1 MIETPER
8 SGISMSMQPYHRVW
22 GFSALGWASLYMTR
36 MIFTP
41 ALPLII
47 DEYKISYTQAGT
59 LASAV
64 FWAYVPMM
72 LISGYLGDRV
82 GRKFMIGLGLF
93 LWSLLCLLTPLA
105 FSLGSLFLFRFLMG
119 FVQGTYFG
127 NDRAMLTALSPPEK
141 WGTAQGFTMMGTGLG
156 NFLALFLGAL
166 AVGAIGWRYIFI
178 FAGGAS
184 LFLTFLYV
192 KLVPSP
198 REEGRESAKAERFPL
213 RNILFRQNLLLLYLI
228 GFIVMTVFWIF
239 GIWVPL
245 IFMELGI
252 KSPMAASLYGSIY
265 ALGGIP
271 GMLTFGCLTDFF
283 GKRWRIQR
291 RTLMFF
297 TLALTAVILLVT
309 GLCYRPGLDL
319 TVSCLL
325 VGILGFFIAGLWP
338 PLYAIIAE
346 SAPPKALGTV
356 FGLSNSLAF
365 LGAILAPILMGILK
379 DRTDSFIGGF
389 YIGAGAMLGAAFLT
403 LAVSRRKKVKI

>member
-1 MIETPER
+1 
-8 SGISMSMQPYHRVW
+8 MQPYHRVW
-22 GFSALGWASLYMTR
+22 VFSALGWASLYMTR

-82 GRKFMIGLGLF
+82 GRKLMIGLGLF

-166 AVGAIGWRYIFI
+166 AVGALGWRYIFI

-184 LFLTFLYV
+184 LVLTYLYI
-192 KLVPSP
+192 KFVPSP
-198 REEGRESAKAERFPL
+198 REEGGGKPAEEERFPL
-213 RNILFRQNLLLLYLI
+213 QNILFRKSLLLLYLI

-271 GMLTFGCLTDFF
+271 GMIVFGFLTDFF
-283 GKRWRIQR
+283 GRKWNMPR

-297 TLALTAVILLVT
+297 ALAVTAAILLLT
-309 GLCYRPGLDL
+309 GLWYRPGMDL

-338 PLYAIIAE
+338 PLIRHHCRIR
-346 SAPPKALGTV
+346 PPKGPGHGFRPFQLHCFLG
-356 FGLSNSLAF
+356 GYSGSNSDGNHKGPDGLV
-365 LGAILAPILMGILK
+365 
-379 DRTDSFIGGF
+379 
-389 YIGAGAMLGAAFLT
+389 Y
-403 LAVSRRKKVKI
+403 RRVLYRRGRHVGSCFSNPGRLQA